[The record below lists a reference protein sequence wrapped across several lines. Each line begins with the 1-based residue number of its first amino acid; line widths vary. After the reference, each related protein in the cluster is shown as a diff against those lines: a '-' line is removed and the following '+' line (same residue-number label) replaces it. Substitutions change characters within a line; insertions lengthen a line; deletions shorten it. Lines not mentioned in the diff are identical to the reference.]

1 MCSTPR
7 SSGLVTKTRRLST
20 SSSHIR
26 SDLQMMRTASD
37 MYERKL
43 AERAKRRVRIALEK
57 QSSTGKAT
65 VIGG

>member
-7 SSGLVTKTRRLST
+7 SSASVTKTRRLST

-43 AERAKRRVRIALEK
+43 ADRAKRRARIALEK
-57 QSSTGKAT
+57 
-65 VIGG
+65 